1 MKFENVIIGNSSAAI
16 GCVEAIRE
24 IDSDADILMVS
35 ADRQAYSRALI
46 PYYLRGKIELEGL
59 LYRRQEFFERLNV
72 ETKFGIRVERID
84 TNKKEITLENGEIV
98 GYEKLLIA
106 TGGKPFIPKI
116 EGLNARDFFT
126 FQTLEDVLRIKEAVE
141 KAESAVILGAG
152 IIGLMLAEALVE
164 KGLEVKVVELAD
176 RVLAPVLDKKTS
188 EIVQRKFAEKGVE
201 ILLNNTIL
209 EVRRNEKKI
218 LRLKDGREIETDLL
232 AIAVGVVPNAELAK
246 NAGIKVNRGIVVNKR
261 METSVKDVYAAGD
274 CVEIFDSIAKTSRPI
289 PLWITAYMGGR
300 IAGFNMSGIPRDLSF
315 VTAMNSMHFFDYYII
330 TAGLSN
336 SEDGEVISRLEGEN
350 YRRFVLRDGK
360 IVGFIIA
367 GKVGRAGI
375 FTRLMEEELEVSGFK
390 DKLLNDNFG
399 YVDIPEAIR
408 WNLLKEKVK
417 FGVVRD
423 AWI

>member
-1 MKFENVIIGNSSAAI
+1 
-16 GCVEAIRE
+16 
-24 IDSDADILMVS
+24 
-35 ADRQAYSRALI
+35 
-46 PYYLRGKIELEGL
+46 
-59 LYRRQEFFERLNV
+59 
-72 ETKFGIRVERID
+72 
-84 TNKKEITLENGEIV
+84 
-98 GYEKLLIA
+98 
-106 TGGKPFIPKI
+106 
-116 EGLNARDFFT
+116 
-126 FQTLEDVLRIKEAVE
+126 
-141 KAESAVILGAG
+141 
-152 IIGLMLAEALVE
+152 
-164 KGLEVKVVELAD
+164 
-176 RVLAPVLDKKTS
+176 
-188 EIVQRKFAEKGVE
+188 
-201 ILLNNTIL
+201 
-209 EVRRNEKKI
+209 
-218 LRLKDGREIETDLL
+218 
-232 AIAVGVVPNAELAK
+232 
-246 NAGIKVNRGIVVNKR
+246 
-261 METSVKDVYAAGD
+261 
-274 CVEIFDSIAKTSRPI
+274 
-289 PLWITAYMGGR
+289 GGR

-375 FTRLMEEELEVSGFK
+375 FTRLMEEELDVSGFK